1 MSARPAFDPRLCLV
15 TDPALTASAGLERV
29 VGQAVAGGVTLVQLR
44 DPYAKGA
51 VLLEAARR
59 LKALLAGTS
68 VRLIVNDRLDIALA
82 ADADGAHVGQD
93 DLPPAEAR
101 ALLGEHR
108 LLGLSVTHQ
117 DQIAAIDP
125 RGIDYVGLGPVFATM
140 SKPDA
145 APPLGLDGLAA
156 AAARLDLPAVAI
168 GGIDAGNAP
177 AVMRAGAAGIAVIS
191 AICGAADPGAA
202 ARTLRRTIDAA
213 ISGG

>member
-1 MSARPAFDPRLCLV
+1 MSTRPPLDPRLYLV
-15 TDPALTASAGLERV
+15 TDPGLTASAALERI

-44 DPYAKGA
+44 DPLAKGA
-51 VLLEAARR
+51 ALLGAARR
-59 LKALLAGTS
+59 LKALLAGTG

-93 DLPPAEAR
+93 DMPPAEAR

-140 SKPDA
+140 SKADA
-145 APPLGLDGLAA
+145 ALPLGLDGLAA
-156 AAARLDLPAVAI
+156 AAARLALPAVAI
-168 GGIDAGNAP
+168 GGIGAGNAG
-177 AVMRAGAAGIAVIS
+177 AVMQAGAAGIAVVS
-191 AICGAADPGAA
+191 AICGAADPAAA
-202 ARTLRRTIDAA
+202 ARALRRTVDRA
-213 ISGG
+213 IAVG